1 MIYFTNSDK
10 RIKKIREFLQSK
22 KIDCLFTKNPSNIF
36 YITGLVDVEGYLLI
50 DKDNLFFFTS
60 PLYIYESL
68 DSFRYNSNLK
78 TLFIKEVKNKTFQKF
93 LSKYEKTG
101 FINMEI
107 SYHSYK
113 NLQKEIKTKLIPV
126 DDIFLELRKIK
137 TDNEIELI
145 KKAQDITE
153 KTIDKIKEY
162 IKEGVKELD
171 IVAEIKYQL
180 IKNGARK
187 DAFEPIVA
195 SGVHSSYPHHKSKNK
210 EIKNGEVIVIDLGAD
225 FFGYKSDL
233 TKTFFCGKVNDE
245 IKRIY
250 KIVEET
256 KNICSE
262 LVENQNF
269 NANQIY
275 QKAVENFKK
284 YNLEKFFLHGLG
296 HGIGI
301 DVHEKPYLNKKS
313 KDKIEKGNVFT
324 IEPGIYINKKFGIR
338 LESMVFK

>member
-1 MIYFTNSDK
+1 MEKIE
-10 RIKKIREFLQSK
+10 KIRKFLDDK

-36 YITGLVDVEGYLLI
+36 YITGFLDIEGYLLI
-50 DKDNLFFFTS
+50 DKNEIFFFTS

-68 DSFRYNSNLK
+68 DSSRYNKNLK
-78 TLFIKEVKNKTFQKF
+78 SYIIKDKTFEKF
-93 LSKYEKTG
+93 LSRYKKIG
-101 FINMEI
+101 FIKTEI
-107 SYHSYK
+107 SYFSFK
-113 NLQKEIKTKLIPV
+113 NIQKQIKSKLIPI

-137 TDNEIELI
+137 DQNEISYI

-153 KTIDKIKEY
+153 KTIKKIKEE
-162 IKEGVKELD
+162 IKEGIKELD

-187 DAFEPIVA
+187 EAFEPIVA

-210 EIKNGEVIVIDLGAD
+210 EIKNGEVIVIDIGAD

-233 TKTFFCGKVNDE
+233 TRTFFCGNVDNEILKV
-245 IKRIY
+245 Y
-250 KIVEET
+250 KIVKET
-256 KNICSE
+256 KNICTE
-262 LVENQNF
+262 LAENKNIK
-269 NANQIY
+269 ANQVY

-284 YNLEKFFLHGLG
+284 YNIEKFFLHGLG
-296 HGIGI
+296 HGVGI

-338 LESMVFK
+338 LESMIFKKT